1 VLRGLA
7 FGLDVAFRFVVA
19 LVFDFADAF
28 GFAATLVFVVAL
40 TFGVADA
47 AGFAAAFRFSGAL
60 AFAFAAA
67 FGFASAVAFGLAAAF
82 GFAAFGLRLAPS
94 RALAAMLLSVLLDL
108 GLFRTFEAFF
118 ATRLLVGTVHPPVE
132 VGA

>member
-1 VLRGLA
+1 LRGFA
-7 FGLDVAFRFVVA
+7 FA
-19 LVFDFADAF
+19 LDFAVARGFATVLAF
-28 GFAATLVFVVAL
+28 GFAAAL
-40 TFGVADA
+40 AF
-47 AGFAAAFRFSGAL
+47 GFAAAFGLTAAL
-60 AFAFAAA
+60 TLGFVAAFAFAAA
-67 FGFASAVAFGLAAAF
+67 LAFGLVAVFAVAFGLAAAF